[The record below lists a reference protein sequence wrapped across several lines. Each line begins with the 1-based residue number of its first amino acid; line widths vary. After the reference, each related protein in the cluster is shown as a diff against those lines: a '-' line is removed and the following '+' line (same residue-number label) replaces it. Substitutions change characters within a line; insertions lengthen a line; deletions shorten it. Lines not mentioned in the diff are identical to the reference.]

1 MNTEFKVRNIKTI
14 GDISIAAE
22 TLVKIIGGDLT
33 VKLKVPLDMIYDG
46 MTKRIDFAEV
56 FDKSLIG
63 QSPVRGD
70 MRLPPSPDCSDA
82 MQSQE
87 HQDYRRHLDRC
98 RNSRN
103 SPDCSDAMV
112 STLMAAAMRPAP
124 IGDDQDHIGE

>member
-33 VKLKVPLDMIYDG
+33 VKLRVPLDMIYDG
-46 MTKRIDFAEV
+46 KTKTIDFAEV

-70 MRLPPSPDCSDA
+70 MRLPPSPDRRDA
-82 MQSQE
+82 MLS
-87 HQDYRRHLDRC
+87 
-98 RNSRN
+98 
-103 SPDCSDAMV
+103 A
-112 STLMAAAMRPAP
+112 LMAHAMRPMP

>member
-33 VKLKVPLDMIYDG
+33 VKLKVPLDMSYDG
-46 MTKRIDFAEV
+46 KTKRIDFAEV
-56 FDKSLIG
+56 SDKSLIG

-70 MRLPPSPDCSDA
+70 MQLPHSPDRTREMLSA
-82 MQSQE
+82 
-87 HQDYRRHLDRC
+87 
-98 RNSRN
+98 
-103 SPDCSDAMV
+103 
-112 STLMAAAMRPAP
+112 LMSHAMRPAP

>member
-1 MNTEFKVRNIKTI
+1 MNTEFKARNIKTI

-22 TLVKIIGGDLT
+22 TLVKITGGDLT

-46 MTKRIDFAEV
+46 KTKTIDFAEV

-70 MRLPPSPDCSDA
+70 MRLPPSPFSREA
-82 MQSQE
+82 MLS
-87 HQDYRRHLDRC
+87 
-98 RNSRN
+98 
-103 SPDCSDAMV
+103 A
-112 STLMAAAMRPAP
+112 LMARRMRPAP

>member
-33 VKLKVPLDMIYDG
+33 VKLRVPLDMIYDG
-46 MTKRIDFAEV
+46 KTKTIDFAEV

-70 MRLPPSPDCSDA
+70 MPLPPSPDCNDA
-82 MQSQE
+82 T
-87 HQDYRRHLDRC
+87 
-98 RNSRN
+98 
-103 SPDCSDAMV
+103 V
-112 STLMAAAMRPAP
+112 SALMASAMGPMP

>member
-14 GDISIAAE
+14 GDILIAAE

-46 MTKRIDFAEV
+46 KTKRIDFAEV
-56 FDKSLIG
+56 FD
-63 QSPVRGD
+63 P
-70 MRLPPSPDCSDA
+70 
-82 MQSQE
+82 
-87 HQDYRRHLDRC
+87 
-98 RNSRN
+98 

-112 STLMAAAMRPAP
+112 SALMASAMRPAP

>member
-46 MTKRIDFAEV
+46 KTNTIDFAEV

-70 MRLPPSPDCSDA
+70 MPLPPSPDC
-82 MQSQE
+82 
-87 HQDYRRHLDRC
+87 
-98 RNSRN
+98 N
-103 SPDCSDAMV
+103 DAMV
-112 STLMAAAMRPAP
+112 SALMTSAMGPMP

>member
-46 MTKRIDFAEV
+46 ETKRIDFAEV

-63 QSPVRGD
+63 QSHVRGD
-70 MRLPPSPDCSDA
+70 MRLP
-82 MQSQE
+82 
-87 HQDYRRHLDRC
+87 H
-98 RNSRN
+98 

-112 STLMAAAMRPAP
+112 SALMASAMRPAP